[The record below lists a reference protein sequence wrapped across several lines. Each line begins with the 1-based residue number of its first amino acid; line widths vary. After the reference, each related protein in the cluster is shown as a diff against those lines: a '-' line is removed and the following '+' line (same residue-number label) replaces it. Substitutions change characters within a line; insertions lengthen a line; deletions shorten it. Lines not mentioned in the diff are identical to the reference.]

1 MSIVSRR
8 ILRPIL
14 GKSKI
19 ALERATK
26 YKDIMVNHG
35 IKARLGAFIGGELNN
50 CLQLTAIYPDM
61 TSATK
66 SFTQLSQDQEIIT
79 TKTFNYLIC

>member
-1 MSIVSRR
+1 MAIVSRR
-8 ILRPIL
+8 ILRPIM

-35 IKARLGAFIGGELNN
+35 IKARLGTFVGCELNN
-50 CLQLTAIYPDM
+50 C
-61 TSATK
+61 
-66 SFTQLSQDQEIIT
+66 F
-79 TKTFNYLIC
+79 